1 MRPHHGQYTLF
12 YVYCS
17 RDGDNL
23 RIIYLVFLAKLW
35 RAFFKSV
42 YLTVQYRFRSS
53 DGKNGACVRHTRMT
67 DRGATVTRGLMGSN
81 VTPGPRHLSREGG
94 GGLTDKWRPLIV

>member
-1 MRPHHGQYTLF
+1 MK
-12 YVYCS
+12 
-17 RDGDNL
+17 D
-23 RIIYLVFLAKLW
+23 IFLKCL
-35 RAFFKSV
+35 
-42 YLTVQYRFRSS
+42 LTVQYRFRSS

-94 GGLTDKWRPLIV
+94 GG